1 MAIIESTATALVRFT
16 GLGIVMFNAEK
27 KRGEIAIIRDD
38 KHQLTVKIQQP
49 KFKDGAEKDIV
60 TYENIAVYDN
70 LQKKGVEISINANGN
85 PAVEGFEIYK
95 PDGEFNRL
103 ESDDVNDYRWI
114 VDMKSLHGEN
124 LVKAERQDQFPVS
137 KLSVGNGLFYAH
149 KLDTNLFF
157 TKIEKDA
164 NGTEV
169 SREIF
174 GNIAETIGVKLES
187 DEVCF
192 DIKIGDETF
201 SHTLA
206 RVSGLPYRIEI
217 GNMNYDE
224 DAVKSDMPDYYKYQT
239 SKNGV
244 TFELEPVKE
253 TEGGGDAITMGAF
266 CHPIDGGGVVFVE
279 DFV

>member
-1 MAIIESTATALVRFT
+1 MAIIESSATALVRFT
-16 GLGIVMFNAEK
+16 GLGIITFNEEK
-27 KRGEIAIIRDD
+27 KRGETAIIRDD
-38 KHQLTVKIQQP
+38 KHRLTVKIQQP
-49 KFKDGAEKDIV
+49 KFKDGAEKDIIV
-60 TYENIAVYDN
+60 YENIAVYDN
-70 LQKKGVEISINANGN
+70 LPKKGIEISINTNGN
-85 PAVEGFEIYK
+85 STVDGFEIYK
-95 PDGEFNRL
+95 ATGEFNRL
-103 ESDDVNDYRWI
+103 EAEDVNDYRWI

-124 LVKAERQDQFPVS
+124 LVKAESQNRFPIS
-137 KLSVGNGLFYAH
+137 KLFIGNGLFYAH

-157 TKIEKDA
+157 SKIEKDA
-164 NGTEV
+164 NGAEV

-192 DIKIGDETF
+192 EIKIGDETF

-206 RVSGLPYRIEI
+206 RANGLPYRIEI

-244 TFELEPVKE
+244 TFELEPIKE
-253 TEGGGDAITMGAF
+253 SEGAGDSVTFGAF
-266 CHPIDGGGVVFVE
+266 CHPIGGVISIEEFV
-279 DFV
+279 